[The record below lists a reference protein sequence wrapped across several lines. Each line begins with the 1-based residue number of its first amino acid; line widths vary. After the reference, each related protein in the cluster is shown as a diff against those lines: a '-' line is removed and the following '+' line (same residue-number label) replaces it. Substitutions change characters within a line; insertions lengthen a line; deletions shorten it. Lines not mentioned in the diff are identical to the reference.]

1 MQPYYLYRQSRM
13 AGNLENTGWSR
24 KGKECLYNIIT
35 MDEIHTVLSCGAGGV
50 TKLCDPFST
59 DIKRVF
65 NFKYSYEY
73 VSRFEEILQRKKQIV
88 TGYEEFLH
96 RAGKICL

>member
-1 MQPYYLYRQSRM
+1 M
-13 AGNLENTGWSR
+13 
-24 KGKECLYNIIT
+24 
-35 MDEIHTVLSCGAGGV
+35 

-73 VSRFEEILQRKKQIV
+73 VSRFDEILQRKKQIV